1 MRVVNEKILVKIIKE
16 SNNVKTASGLVV
28 PNTGMYEGLE
38 KAKVIAIDKVTDKEP
53 PVKVGEECL
62 IYLGCGKEFTNPSDG
77 EKYRVI
83 SLNEIIVVLD

>member
-1 MRVVNEKILVKIIKE
+1 MRVVDKKILVKIIKE

-28 PNTGMYEGLE
+28 PNTGMYEGNE
-38 KAKVIAIDKVTDKEP
+38 KAKVIAIDELAEQEP

-62 IYLGCGKEFTNPSDG
+62 IYFGCGKEFTNPADG

-83 SLNEIIVVLD
+83 TLNEIIVVLD

>member
-38 KAKVIAIDKVTDKEP
+38 KAKVIATDKVADKEP